1 MLVHALLLMAMV
13 CFFAQQAA
21 KNPANNGQNTSFLV
35 GWKKQIMLVTAV
47 TFGTLFGYL
56 FFVDNE
62 TRQQIKH
69 NRIIPK
75 SVGLLFI
82 VTAIVLP
89 VLDLTILAENAE
101 KWYSTGWDGVIRPAG
116 QTPFLG
122 YETESQYFFH
132 KAIEDFFTSM
142 AIAVYALRFRWSDTR
157 WYTKVRKAAGYLF
170 FYAFILSVG
179 DMHYFDIPEILPRLI
194 FAAAAYFLVKDYNK
208 TTKVED
214 KKTVAKVNMAVV
226 QKPEKQS
233 APQIQEEPVSDESK
247 RKF

>member
-1 MLVHALLLMAMV
+1 MDISYLSLSEFSNVMLVHALLLMAMV

-69 NRIIPK
+69 NRIIPR

-116 QTPFLG
+116 QTPF
-122 YETESQYFFH
+122 
-132 KAIEDFFTSM
+132 
-142 AIAVYALRFRWSDTR
+142 
-157 WYTKVRKAAGYLF
+157 
-170 FYAFILSVG
+170 
-179 DMHYFDIPEILPRLI
+179 
-194 FAAAAYFLVKDYNK
+194 
-208 TTKVED
+208 
-214 KKTVAKVNMAVV
+214 
-226 QKPEKQS
+226 
-233 APQIQEEPVSDESK
+233 
-247 RKF
+247 